1 VRQELD
7 RLTRLGVVQSEA
19 DGNRTYYRA
28 NQEHPLYPGISSL
41 VLKTVDV
48 VDVLRETLRDTPV
61 RVAFIYGSAAGSLE
75 QLARELDLMVIGS
88 IGKRELEKRLAAGA
102 HTVDRRINFYL
113 RTVEQFK
120 WQKREHDQCLSTALA
135 EPRLFIIGDDRSLSE
150 L

>member
-1 VRQELD
+1 M
-7 RLTRLGVVQSEA
+7 
-19 DGNRTYYRA
+19 
-28 NQEHPLYPGISSL
+28 
-41 VLKTVDV
+41 
-48 VDVLRETLRDTPV
+48 RETLRDTPV
-61 RVAFIYGSAAGSLE
+61 RVAFIYGSAAGSPE